1 MFWVTP
7 IVYTIDILPQQTRD
21 LFKLN
26 PLFPLVS
33 AYQGVLLYGRAPDWM
48 SLLPLTA
55 ATAILG
61 FVSLVVFRRASA
73 EMVDAL

>member
-1 MFWVTP
+1 
-7 IVYTIDILPQQTRD
+7 
-21 LFKLN
+21 
-26 PLFPLVS
+26 
-33 AYQGVLLYGRAPDWM
+33 M